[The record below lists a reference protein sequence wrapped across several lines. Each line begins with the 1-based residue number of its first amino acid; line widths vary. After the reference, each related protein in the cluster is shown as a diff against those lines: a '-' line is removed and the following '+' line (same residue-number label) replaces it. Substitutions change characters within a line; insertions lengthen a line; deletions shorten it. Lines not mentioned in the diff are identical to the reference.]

1 MLIKEACKLVEGVL
15 KMKLSELPKT
25 AGRSKKVKRLG
36 CGRGSGH
43 GKTSSRG
50 NKGGNAR
57 SGYTTPTNFSGIPI
71 YRRFPKRGFNNAKF
85 KMRYQLV
92 SLADLEE
99 KLAQDFSGIVDR
111 NVLFHAGL
119 VNTQAMPIKLLG
131 NGEVARAFSVK
142 VDKITAGAKSKLEAV
157 GGQFIAM

>member
-1 MLIKEACKLVEGVL
+1 
-15 KMKLSELPKT
+15 MKLSELPKT
-25 AGRSKKVKRLG
+25 ADRSKKVKRLG

-57 SGYTTPTNFSGIPI
+57 SGYSTPTNFSGIPL

-85 KMRYQLV
+85 KAHHQLI
-92 SLADLEE
+92 SLGDLEE
-99 KLAQDFSGIVDR
+99 KLAQDFSGIVDG
-111 NVLFHAGL
+111 NVLLRAGL
-119 VNTQAMPIKLLG
+119 ISTQSMPIKLLG
-131 NGEVARAFSVK
+131 TGEVTRAFSVK
-142 VDKITAGAKSKLEAV
+142 IDKITAGAKSKLEAA